1 MSKRNAI
8 DRKRIRMGLFGAS
21 IAVLLGCGRTRDMPE
36 RVEMNDST
44 QVRRAMQN
52 ARAADSMMDTM
63 PGGKMA
69 RGDSAATMQLLK
81 KKM

>member
-1 MSKRNAI
+1 MKQDTIN
-8 DRKRIRMGLFGAS
+8 RKRMGTAFFGAS
-21 IAVLLGCGRTRDMPE
+21 VAVLIACGHTRDMPE
-36 RVEMNDST
+36 RVEMNDSS
-44 QVRRAMQN
+44 QIRRAMQN
-52 ARAADSMMDTM
+52 AKAADSMLDTM